1 MAGTGTPRDDSPHA
15 ALPDAVLGDAAP
27 PVDAPPVDAVLPADG
42 SPVAGSPA
50 GTAAAPVRDD
60 VVTATL
66 RRSPKYTMFL
76 LAGAALG
83 VVIALILTTAFPG
96 TQLPSESGYTYSA
109 GQVFGFLTLFCVPVG
124 LAGGGIV
131 ALIID
136 RSSARRARELTVGR
150 ERFRDDG

>member
-1 MAGTGTPRDDSPHA
+1 MPATGSPRDDAADATSPTDLA
-15 ALPDAVLGDAAP
+15 AAAPSMDAEPLASDDAAP
-27 PVDAPPVDAVLPADG
+27 A
-42 SPVAGSPA
+42 PVA
-50 GTAAAPVRDD
+50 DD
-60 VVTATL
+60 VITATL

-83 VVIALILTTAFPG
+83 VLIALILTTAFHG

-109 GQVFGFLTLFCVPVG
+109 GQVFGFLTLLCVPVG
-124 LAGGGIV
+124 LAVGGIV
-131 ALIID
+131 ALVID

>member
-15 ALPDAVLGDAAP
+15 ALPDAALSDA
-27 PVDAPPVDAVLPADG
+27 APPVDAVLPAD
-42 SPVAGSPA
+42 GSPA

-83 VVIALILTTAFPG
+83 VVIALILTTAFHG

-124 LAGGGIV
+124 LAVGGIV

-136 RSSARRARELTVGR
+136 HSSARRARELTVGR